1 MERLG
6 VIGKIEF
13 VDKDSFQIYYKVYS
27 LITLD
32 KNLFRVATYLSEF

>member
-32 KNLFRVATYLSEF
+32 KNLL